1 MLPLGNSERHRSRSV
16 DAKKEMNVNYSR
28 TNTDTHVLRMHLCIR
43 YTCMYVCMRMYA
55 HKLAL
60 GDRQP
65 KAVGNRRRDAAGE
78 GGEGGSI
85 AAITLRIRHIGRM
98 KEAVAYRRRI
108 CIGATKIR

>member
-1 MLPLGNSERHRSRSV
+1 
-16 DAKKEMNVNYSR
+16 
-28 TNTDTHVLRMHLCIR
+28 
-43 YTCMYVCMRMYA
+43 MYVCVCMRMYA

-60 GDRQP
+60 ADRQP
-65 KAVGNRRRDAAGE
+65 KAVGNRRRDSGGE
-78 GGEGGSI
+78 GEGGSI